1 MHRSEALCLSL
12 ISFEK
17 CNIKNYPFRYKT
29 YLTMMLQAY
38 VSNTVG
44 MYSLG
49 KASVAY
55 TIRRHVLPTAPS
67 PTTTHLMLFIVRKG
81 VQ

>member
-1 MHRSEALCLSL
+1 M
-12 ISFEK
+12 
-17 CNIKNYPFRYKT
+17 T

-49 KASVAY
+49 NASVAY

-67 PTTTHLMLFIVRKG
+67 PTTTHLMVCTAVLMLRLLLCLSHTQSSVGDRKLLLCIY
-81 VQ
+81 

>member
-1 MHRSEALCLSL
+1 M
-12 ISFEK
+12 
-17 CNIKNYPFRYKT
+17 T

-67 PTTTHLMLFIVRKG
+67 PTTTHLMLFIVRMG